1 MKPRYLTKSRFKL
14 ALECPTKLYYDGKP
28 EYPDRN
34 DEDSFLQSL
43 AEGGFQVGELAKCY
57 FPGGHDINT
66 LDYDEALKR
75 TSELLKKDK
84 VVIYEAAIRFN
95 QFFVRID
102 ILVKNQENFELIE
115 VKAKSSDSDSE
126 DEFIS
131 RKGTILSEWHPYLAD
146 VAFQKH
152 VLMKAFPGY
161 NVNAYLMMADK
172 TTLCPTDGLNQKFKI
187 IKDADGRKSVSVSQ
201 ALSQEDLSIK
211 ILNKVNI
218 DSCSNLV
225 YQEQFGS
232 ETQPFNFT
240 DYLDYLTDHYVKDQK
255 IVSQPSAACAGC
267 QFKTTEEEAEDGLK
281 SGFKECWRETLH
293 WTDDDCEELTVL
305 DLWNYRKKDRCFAEG
320 RIKIEDLTED
330 DIVVKKDTK
339 PGLSPT
345 QRQWLQVQKVQDH
358 DHSEYI
364 DVAGLK
370 YEMAKWV
377 YPLHFIDFETSMVA
391 IPFNK
396 GRHPYEGIAFQF
408 SHHLVHQDGCIE
420 HHGEYLNT
428 TPGFFPNYEFVRSL
442 KSELESDQGSIFRYA
457 THENTFLNFIYQQL
471 NSDQNDI
478 PDREELCRFIRSIT
492 KSSSKSEEQWEG
504 ERSMIDLLELV
515 KRYYYNPAT
524 NGSNSIKYVLPAVLN
539 SSKYLQEKYSKPVY
553 GAKGG
558 IPSLNYQDWT
568 WIRFENDHVL
578 DPYKLLPKMFQDI
591 PEKEL
596 ELLSSDDELK
606 EGGAALAAYARMQ
619 FEEMS
624 EYERREIK
632 SALLKYCE
640 LDTLAMVMLF
650 EGWQDMVNQ
659 RL

>member
-57 FPGGHDINT
+57 FPGGHDIKS
-66 LDYDEALKR
+66 LDYDEALR
-75 TSELLKKDK
+75 QTSELLRKDK

-102 ILVKNQENFELIE
+102 ILVKSQQNLELIE

-152 VLMKAFPGY
+152 VLIKAFPGY
-161 NVNAYLMMADK
+161 SVNAYLMMADK

-187 IKDADGRKSVSVSQ
+187 HKDADGRKSVSVSQ
-201 ALSQEDLSIK
+201 SLSQEDLSVK
-211 ILNKVNI
+211 ILNKVNV
-218 DSCSNLV
+218 DSCCDLV

-232 ETQPFNFT
+232 ETQPFSFT
-240 DYLDYLTDHYVKDQK
+240 DYLEYLTDHYVNDQK
-255 IVSQPSAACAGC
+255 IISQPSAACAGC
-267 QFKTTEEEAEDGLK
+267 QFKTTAEEAANGLK
-281 SGFKECWRETLH
+281 SGLKECWRETLH
-293 WTDDDCEELTVL
+293 WTDEDCEEPTVL
-305 DLWNYRKKDRCFAEG
+305 DLWNYRKKDHCFAEG
-320 RIKIEDLTED
+320 RIKLVDLSED
-330 DIVVKKDTK
+330 DIAIKTDSK
-339 PGLSPT
+339 PGLSPS
-345 QRQWLQVQKVQDH
+345 QRQLLQVQKVQNR
-358 DHSEYI
+358 DHSEWV
-364 DVAGLK
+364 DVQGLK
-370 YEMAKWV
+370 NEMAGWV

-408 SHHLVHQDGCIE
+408 SHHLVHQDGRIE
-420 HHGEYLNT
+420 HRGQYLNT
-428 TPGFFPNYEFVRSL
+428 TPGFFPNYEFVRNL
-442 KSELESDQGSIFRYA
+442 KNELDSDRGDIFRYA

-471 NSDQNDI
+471 KNDQNEI
-478 PDREELCRFIRSIT
+478 PDREELCRFIRTIT

-504 ERSMIDLLELV
+504 ERNMVDLLELV
-515 KRYYYNPAT
+515 KRFYYNPAT
-524 NGSNSIKYVLPAVLN
+524 NGSNSIKYVLPAILN
-539 SSKYLQEKYSKPVY
+539 SSKYLQEKYSKSVY

-568 WIRFENDHVL
+568 WIKFENEHVT
-578 DPYKLLPKMFQDI
+578 DPYKLLPRMFQDI

-596 ELLSSDDELK
+596 ELLSSDDELR

-624 EYERREIK
+624 EYERQEIK

-640 LDTLAMVMLF
+640 LDTMAMVMLY
-650 EGWQDMVNQ
+650 EGWKEMISQ
-659 RL
+659 R